1 MKATSWKGYASNPI
15 FHFKLTSSALRATP
29 FQLKKY
35 WVQMVSLSL

>member
-15 FHFKLTSSALRATP
+15 FHFILTSALRATP